1 MINNEIKYEVVIIIV
16 ITNIYINVNMRNEI
30 S

>member
-1 MINNEIKYEVVIIIV
+1 MINNEIKYEIVIIIV